1 MSVIIMFGR
10 RFRAQSAM
18 EYLMTYGWAILII
31 AVVLGALF
39 SLGVFNGS
47 SLLGTS
53 CVALSGYYCSTPVL
67 SHSTS
72 ALTFT
77 LGQATGTNYGN
88 VIVYTVPSGS
98 SYNPGSDTAKQAI
111 TSGISSGQT
120 VSVSLTLPSTSPY
133 STSGYGTIGDT
144 YTGYI
149 YINYSTS
156 STGVPNTVAEIATIS
171 VKSS

>member
-31 AVVLGALF
+31 AVVLGELF

-67 SHSTS
+67 SHSNGDLL
-72 ALTFT
+72 LTI
-77 LGQATGTNYGN
+77 GQATGNT
-88 VIVYTVPSGS
+88 YTSVTAYAVRSGTVFSSSDPS
-98 SYNPGSDTAKQAI
+98 NAI
-111 TSGISSGQT
+111 GTITSGQT
-120 VSVSLTLPSTSPY
+120 VPITIALNGGASNY
-133 STSGYGTIGDT
+133 TIGT
-144 YTGYI
+144 PYTGYI
-149 YINYSTS
+149 YLVYSMPSASGLTS
-156 STGVPNTVAEIATIS
+156 EVATIS
-171 VKSS
+171 VKAS